1 MGETKGKE
9 RKWKKN
15 LGYMEDRL
23 GKIKSGG
30 KTDWGILRHGER
42 QIVKDKDTG
51 KDRLWNIK
59 TWGKTDGER

>member
-1 MGETKGKE
+1 
-9 RKWKKN
+9 
-15 LGYMEDRL
+15 MEDRL

-51 KDRLWNIK
+51 KDRF
-59 TWGKTDGER
+59 

>member
-1 MGETKGKE
+1 MAPVENDMREKVKKE
-9 RKWKKN
+9 F
-15 LGYMEDRL
+15 GIYSMEDRL

-51 KDRLWNIK
+51 KDRL
-59 TWGKTDGER
+59 